1 VAGVIDAARPAGIP
15 VLTSPTSLARGV
27 IALVEDAITQHR
39 RQAPA
44 AGSPRSWSSADLYD
58 EDQAKTQ
65 LAGWGVD
72 TPRRRRC
79 TDRQQA
85 HQALADLP
93 NPVAVKIL
101 DATVLHKTDIGGVHL
116 GVRTPQ
122 ALDAALDTLQGIGAR
137 EYLVESMAPSGV
149 DLVLGARRDAVF
161 GPVVL
166 LGLGGTAA
174 EVYEDVA
181 IRHLPVSVPEVTAM
195 VDELAARKLLDGWR
209 GGPTLEQ
216 AELTA
221 VVTALADGLLG
232 APTVSEI
239 EINPLRLTGQGLIAL
254 DAVIIS
260 DKEHAHATSDH

>member
-1 VAGVIDAARPAGIP
+1 M
-15 VLTSPTSLARGV
+15 
-27 IALVEDAITQHR
+27 
-39 RQAPA
+39 
-44 AGSPRSWSSADLYD
+44 
-58 EDQAKTQ
+58 
-65 LAGWGVD
+65 
-72 TPRRRRC
+72 
-79 TDRQQA
+79 
-85 HQALADLP
+85 
-93 NPVAVKIL
+93 KIL
-101 DATVLHKTDIGGVHL
+101 DATVLHKTEIGGVHL
-116 GVRTPQ
+116 GVRTAQ
-122 ALDAALDTLQGIGAR
+122 AMDAALDALQGIGAR

-149 DLVLGARRDAVF
+149 DLVVGVRRDAVF